1 MSPGHTPVI
10 EIKGLVS
17 RFGERVI
24 HQDLDLTI
32 TEGEIVGVVGGSG
45 SGKSVLL
52 NTILGLKPIDEGTIK
67 IFGVDL
73 SVASRAE
80 RSSVDRRWGVLFQ
93 RGALFSNLTVGENVE
108 APMLQHGNLSAK
120 DMRELAAL
128 KIALVGL
135 PPHAIDLKPSELSGG
150 MIKRAAL
157 ARALALD
164 PELLFL
170 DEPTSGLDPI
180 GAGAFDELIADLSA
194 SLGLTVFMITHD
206 LDSLYTICDSVAVLA
221 DKKIVAKASAR
232 DLEQSKH
239 PWVQEYFCGPRG
251 RAAAASV
258 AASSRLK
265 SPAAGAEEAG

>member
-73 SVASRAE
+73 SVASRAA

>member
-1 MSPGHTPVI
+1 MSLSQTPVI
-10 EIKGLVS
+10 EIKDLVS

-73 SVASRAE
+73 SVASRAA

>member
-1 MSPGHTPVI
+1 MSADHPPVI

-17 RFGERVI
+17 RFGEHVI
-24 HQDLDLTI
+24 HECLNLTI

-52 NTILGLKPIDEGTIK
+52 NTILGLKPIDEGTIE

-73 SVASRAE
+73 ATANRAE

-93 RGALFSNLTVGENVE
+93 RGALFSNLTVGQNVE
-108 APMLQHGNLSAK
+108 APMVQHGKMSPS

-180 GAGAFDELIADLSA
+180 GAGAFDALIADLSA

-232 DLEQSKH
+232 ELEQSKH

-258 AASSRLK
+258 ASSGRLN
-265 SPAAGAEEAG
+265 SPSSGAEEAG

>member
-1 MSPGHTPVI
+1 MSPSQTPVI
-10 EIKGLVS
+10 EIKDLVS

-73 SVASRAE
+73 SVASRAA

-251 RAAAASV
+251 RAAGASV

>member
-1 MSPGHTPVI
+1 MSPSQTPVI
-10 EIKGLVS
+10 EIKDLVS

>member
-1 MSPGHTPVI
+1 VSADHPAVI

-17 RFGERVI
+17 RFGEHVI
-24 HQDLDLTI
+24 HQGLDLTI

-52 NTILGLKPIDEGTIK
+52 NTILGLKPIDQGTIE

-73 SVASRAE
+73 ATANREE
-80 RSSVDRRWGVLFQ
+80 RRSVDRRWGVLFQ
-93 RGALFSNLTVGENVE
+93 RGALFSNLTVGQNVE
-108 APMLQHGNLSAK
+108 APMVQHGHLSAS

-135 PPHAIDLKPSELSGG
+135 PPRAIDLKPSELSGG

-180 GAGAFDELIADLSA
+180 GAGAFDALIADLSA

-221 DKKIVAKASAR
+221 DKKIVAKATAR
-232 DLEQSKH
+232 ELEQSKH
-239 PWVQEYFCGPRG
+239 PWVQDYFCGPRG

-258 AASSRLK
+258 ASSGRFNNP
-265 SPAAGAEEAG
+265 SSGAEEAG

>member
-1 MSPGHTPVI
+1 MSPSQTPVI
-10 EIKGLVS
+10 EIKDLVS

-24 HQDLDLTI
+24 HQGLDLTI

-232 DLEQSKH
+232 DLEHSQH

-258 AASSRLK
+258 AASSRFK
-265 SPAAGAEEAG
+265 SPAPGTEEAG

>member
-1 MSPGHTPVI
+1 MSPSQTPVI
-10 EIKGLVS
+10 EIKDLVS

-73 SVASRAE
+73 SVADRAA

-108 APMLQHGNLSAK
+108 APMLQHSRLSAR